1 MTNPYKFG
9 IISRPV
15 SISFPQPPNPH
26 KFKHQPPKVL
36 PEPPIPKPP
45 KPPKPAPPLIVISVY
60 DTDLSLGPGG
70 AWGGGSVSGGAL
82 FVQAIDPLT
91 DIGTDAVDAA
101 QVGAISQAT
110 GFSGNSISLVRPDFF
125 NLTAGSL
132 LLPTYSSPPPPV
144 YAMGVSWSVTGSG
157 VTQHGYGP
165 PISIDAGVPGAF
177 YFLLNLIGLQNVTGG
192 GTSNTS
198 ITRPLVFSFLVGFGP
213 QSNPPL
219 QPIPFP
225 GNFVV
230 EISTWTRTTNFVQVR
245 MGVPVLIGAGGAV
258 AIQKWNGGADRGTN
272 FAVTVRKNLSF
283 TVASTPL
290 KT

>member
-1 MTNPYKFG
+1 
-9 IISRPV
+9 
-15 SISFPQPPNPH
+15 
-26 KFKHQPPKVL
+26 
-36 PEPPIPKPP
+36 
-45 KPPKPAPPLIVISVY
+45 
-60 DTDLSLGPGG
+60 
-70 AWGGGSVSGGAL
+70 
-82 FVQAIDPLT
+82 
-91 DIGTDAVDAA
+91 
-101 QVGAISQAT
+101 
-110 GFSGNSISLVRPDFF
+110 
-125 NLTAGSL
+125 
-132 LLPTYSSPPPPV
+132 
-144 YAMGVSWSVTGSG
+144 MGVSWSVTGSG

-198 ITRPLVFSFLVGFGP
+198 ITRPLVFSLDIGFGP
-213 QSNPPL
+213 APNPPL

-283 TVASTPL
+283 TVVSTPL